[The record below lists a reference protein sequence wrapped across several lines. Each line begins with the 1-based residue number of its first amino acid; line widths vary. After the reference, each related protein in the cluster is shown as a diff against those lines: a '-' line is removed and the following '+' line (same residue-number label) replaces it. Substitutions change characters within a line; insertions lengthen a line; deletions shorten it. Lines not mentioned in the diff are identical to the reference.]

1 MKVGITTAISVA
13 GVLVAGTAA
22 YAVNSNVL
30 TTSSSIASSVTV
42 PLVTPI
48 IDAATTASGK
58 VARQSIKVGL
68 SVLND
73 TTTTYKVGTSGS
85 VVIDKSSGAI
95 VVTNIL
101 PAAGWS
107 SEPALVQPNGDV
119 KVYFTSSTAR
129 VEFIA
134 HLVDG
139 EVSIRVASEPVAPI
153 NEAVTTPPDTTQP
166 PTTQPDTTQPPT
178 TQPDTTQ
185 PDTTQPPTTQSPKP
199 SVPFSGDDDDDD
211 EHENE
216 NGHDEDDD

>member
-1 MKVGITTAISVA
+1 
-13 GVLVAGTAA
+13 
-22 YAVNSNVL
+22 
-30 TTSSSIASSVTV
+30 
-42 PLVTPI
+42 
-48 IDAATTASGK
+48 
-58 VARQSIKVGL
+58 
-68 SVLND
+68 
-73 TTTTYKVGTSGS
+73 VGTSGS

>member
-1 MKVGITTAISVA
+1 M
-13 GVLVAGTAA
+13 
-22 YAVNSNVL
+22 
-30 TTSSSIASSVTV
+30 
-42 PLVTPI
+42 
-48 IDAATTASGK
+48 
-58 VARQSIKVGL
+58 
-68 SVLND
+68 
-73 TTTTYKVGTSGS
+73 GTSGS

-139 EVSIRVASEPVAPI
+139 EVSIRVASEHVAPI
-153 NEAVTTPPDTTQP
+153 NEAVTTPLD
-166 PTTQPDTTQPPT
+166 TTQPDTTQPP
-178 TQPDTTQ
+178 TTQ